1 MYVEYGGSGV
11 HRLDWGVWGSPVE
24 RRFWGSMKENKNEMG
39 VDGDWEV
46 SPVERTRDDYFRQQ
60 L

>member
-1 MYVEYGGSGV
+1 M
-11 HRLDWGVWGSPVE
+11 DWGVWGSPVE

-46 SPVERTRDDYFRQQ
+46 SPVKRTRDDSFHQQ